1 MSQRNQVVAAFNK
14 IGISENDAISETEL
28 IRALDNLARMNGLT
42 QYDRSVAEELWGETN
57 KTNGD
62 RVYIRDFIDTVIR
75 GQNLVRS
82 SIDEL

>member
-42 QYDRSVAEELWGETN
+42 
-57 KTNGD
+57 
-62 RVYIRDFIDTVIR
+62 
-75 GQNLVRS
+75 
-82 SIDEL
+82 